1 MSYDDEN
8 NNENLA
14 ATLKRVLPTAVV
26 LHAAADPAG
35 TPLRLNVAVPEG
47 FKLEEIDF
55 EKLMPNPRRTK
66 AKASFSDADSFIA
79 YVKTHTN
86 ASTAGWCAFNPQ
98 TFALSFAAV
107 IDDHAATLSGWR
119 DHHAIFVPEMSAE
132 WKLWKANE
140 KKSFSQVAFAEFIEA
155 NSDDITAKE
164 GDGYPSDLQMLKM
177 ATEFVANEERV
188 LKSSVKLQ
196 SGGVRLTYIADP
208 DAGTTETM
216 SMFERFKIGL
226 PVFQGG
232 TAWGIVARLK
242 YRLQQGLVSFHYEL
256 VRADRAHEAAAKEL
270 ITKIG
275 DAITPVPLL
284 MGSCA

>member
-1 MSYDDEN
+1 MSHDDEN
-8 NNENLA
+8 TTENLA
-14 ATLKRVLPTAVV
+14 ATLARVLPAATVV
-26 LHAAADPAG
+26 HVAEDSSGQL
-35 TPLRLNVAVPEG
+35 LRLSVAVPSG

-66 AKASFSDADSFIA
+66 ARAIFSDADSFIA
-79 YVKTHTN
+79 YVKKHTN
-86 ASTAGWCAFNPQ
+86 SSTAGWCTFNPQ
-98 TFALSFAAV
+98 TFALSFESV
-107 IDDHAATLSGWR
+107 IDDHAPTLPGWR
-119 DHHAIFVPEMSAE
+119 DHHAVFVPEMSAE
-132 WKLWKANE
+132 WKLWKASD

-208 DAGTTETM
+208 DSGTTESM

-242 YRLQQGLVSFHYEL
+242 YRMQQGSVSFHYEL

-270 ITKIG
+270 ITKVG
-275 DAITPVPLL
+275 EAIAPVPLL
-284 MGSCA
+284 MGSCT